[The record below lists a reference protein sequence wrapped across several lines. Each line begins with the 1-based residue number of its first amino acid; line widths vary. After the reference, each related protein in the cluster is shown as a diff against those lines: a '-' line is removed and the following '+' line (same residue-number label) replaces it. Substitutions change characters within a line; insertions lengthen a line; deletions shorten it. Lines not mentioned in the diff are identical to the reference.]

1 MAPAPKIQPVI
12 LCGGA
17 GTRLWPLSRHM
28 FPKQLHA
35 LTGERSL
42 LQETALRVS
51 DPERFSA
58 PIVICND
65 VHRFAVGAQLAEVGI
80 TPARIILEPQGR
92 NTAPALTAAAL
103 ISVETEGPL
112 FAVPSDHFIDGLEE
126 FAAAISTG
134 AIAAADGRIVTFGIS
149 PTGPE
154 TGYGYL
160 VRGNDLAE
168 NIFTLNGFVEK
179 PRQPRAKALI
189 NEGAMWNSGM
199 FLFARDT
206 LIEEMRHHAPT
217 IVEAVQ
223 GAVERA
229 RADADFL
236 WLEPAA
242 FAEAPAIS
250 IDYAV
255 MERTKRGAIVPASFR
270 WSDIGSWDALYS
282 IGEKSEHGNVEQG
295 DVRLVDAKNCYVRG
309 EDALIAAIGVED
321 LVIVESG
328 DAVLVAKRDRVQDL
342 KQLVE
347 DLKRDRRRQQH
358 NHRQVHRHWGH
369 FVTLAEGPGHQVK
382 MLTVKPGAA
391 LSLQRHRQRA
401 EHWVVLEGEAEV
413 TLGDKTLKLQ
423 AHANVDVPV
432 GAMHQ
437 LRNAGTVPLR
447 IVEIQSG
454 PYLGE
459 DDIERFEEQPAPK

>member
-1 MAPAPKIQPVI
+1 MAAAKIQPVI

-51 DPERFSA
+51 NADRFTA
-58 PIVICND
+58 PIVVCNE
-65 VHRFAVGAQLAEVGI
+65 VHRFAVGAQLAEVGV
-80 TPARIILEPQGR
+80 TPTRIILEPEPR

-103 ISVETEGPL
+103 VSVEHEGPL
-112 FAVPSDHFIDGLEE
+112 FAVPSDHFIAGDDE
-126 FAAAISTG
+126 FFDAVERACGVVRS
-134 AIAAADGRIVTFGIS
+134 GRIATFGVRPS
-149 PTGPE
+149 APE

-160 VRGNDLAE
+160 VSGEKLEGNVFAL
-168 NIFTLNGFVEK
+168 GSFVEK
-179 PRQPRAKALI
+179 PREARARALI
-189 NEGAMWNSGM
+189 SAGALWNSGM
-199 FLFARDT
+199 FLYGRDV
-206 LIEEMRHHAPT
+206 LIEELMHYEPAM
-217 IVEAVQ
+217 VELVK
-223 GAVERA
+223 GSIDKA
-229 RADADFL
+229 RRDQDFL
-236 WLEPAA
+236 WLDPAA
-242 FAEAPAIS
+242 FGEVRAIS

-255 MERTKRGAIVPASFR
+255 MERTKRGAIVPAQFR
-270 WSDIGSWDALYS
+270 WSDIGSWEALWS
-282 IGEKSEHGNVEQG
+282 IGEKSEHGNVTHG
-295 DVRLVDAKNCYVRG
+295 DVRLMDARNCYVRG

-358 NHRQVHRHWGH
+358 NHRQVHRVWGH

-382 MLTVKPGAA
+382 VLTLKVGAA
-391 LSLQRHRQRA
+391 ISLQLHRQRA

-413 TLGDKTLKLQ
+413 TLNDKTMRLTTHQ
-423 AHANVDVPV
+423 AVDVPV
-432 GAMHQ
+432 GAIHK
-437 LRNAGTVPLR
+437 LRNAGPSVLR
-447 IVEIQSG
+447 VVEVQSG

-459 DDIERFEEQPAPK
+459 DDIERLDDNR

>member
-1 MAPAPKIQPVI
+1 MTLAKIQPVI

-51 DPERFSA
+51 DADRFTA
-58 PIVICND
+58 PIVVCNEA
-65 VHRFAVGAQLAEVGI
+65 HRFAVGSQLAEIGV
-80 TPARIILEPQGR
+80 TPARIILEPQPR

-103 ISVETEGPL
+103 ISVEQEGPL
-112 FAVPSDHFIDGLEE
+112 FAVPSDHFIAGDDE
-126 FAAAISTG
+126 FFNAVDRAARVARS
-134 AIAAADGRIVTFGIS
+134 GRIATFGVPPIA
-149 PTGPE
+149 PE

-160 VRGNDLAE
+160 VSGEKIEEGVFGLGA
-168 NIFTLNGFVEK
+168 FVEK
-179 PRQPRAKALI
+179 PREARARALI
-189 NEGAMWNSGM
+189 NEGALWNSGM
-199 FLFARDT
+199 FLYARDV
-206 LIEEMRHHAPT
+206 LIAEMTRYEPT
-217 IVEAVQ
+217 VVELVK
-223 GAVERA
+223 GSIDKA
-229 RADADFL
+229 RRDQDFL
-236 WLEPAA
+236 WLEQAA
-242 FAEAPAIS
+242 FSEVRGIS

-255 MERTKRGAIVPASFR
+255 MERTQLGAVVPSQFR
-270 WSDIGSWDALYS
+270 WSDIGSWEALWS
-282 IGEKSEHGNVEQG
+282 IGEKNENGNVAHG
-295 DVRLVDAKNCYVRG
+295 DVRLIDSRNCYVRG

-328 DAVLVAKRDRVQDL
+328 DAVLVARRDRVQDL

-358 NHRQVHRHWGH
+358 NHRHVHRSWGH

-382 MLTVKPGAA
+382 VLTLKPGAA
-391 LSLQRHRQRA
+391 ISLQLHRQRA

-413 TLGDKTLKLQ
+413 TLDDRTVSLT
-423 AHANVDVPV
+423 AHQTIDVPIGV
-432 GAMHQ
+432 THR
-437 LRNAGTVPLR
+437 LRNAGPSVLR
-447 IVEIQSG
+447 VVEVQSG

-459 DDIERFEEQPAPK
+459 DDIERVDV